1 MSEWKQT
8 EIGLMPTNW
17 QEYTIDDLIENI
29 IDNRG
34 KTPPPATSGYK
45 LIETY
50 QVSVDKIFPMYDDTQ
65 QKYVSEATYK
75 TWFRSGHPQ
84 QDDILFT
91 TVGEKV
97 PQFCLVDK
105 TLICIAQN
113 LIALR
118 VNKKIVNPLY
128 LLNYFRQEKFIKQVK
143 NILLTT
149 AQPSVKVPH
158 LLALRIY
165 LPSTDY
171 QDKISHLLSC
181 LDNKIDNLRR
191 QNETLE
197 EIAQTLF
204 KHWFIDFEF
213 PNDDGKPYKSS
224 DGAMVASE
232 LGDIPEGWRVGK
244 LGEVADI
251 TSSKRIFQSEYQDS
265 GVPFYRS
272 KEIIELSLGQS
283 ISTELYISL
292 EKFNEI
298 KEKFSIPQEG
308 DILLTSVGTIG
319 ISYIVRKNDFFYF
332 KDGNLTWIKNF
343 RNGFNGILIYF
354 WLKDELTQQQ
364 IKVSTIGSTQ
374 KALTI
379 QALNNLT
386 LIIYNPL
393 ILSKLIPFF
402 VSIYQKF
409 EHNTNQIQTLTKTRD
424 ALLPKLMSGQI
435 RIKEAES
442 IIEEVK

>member
-1 MSEWKQT
+1 MSEWKEYNLGKISSMKYGT
-8 EIGLMPTNW
+8 MPKK
-17 QEYTIDDLIENI
+17 ELIRDTGYPI
-29 IDNRG
+29 Y
-34 KTPPPATSGYK
+34 SGYK
-45 LIETY
+45 ISGYYSTFNCEDEEIIVVARGVGGTGDVKICPPKCFVTNLSIILK
-50 QVSVDKIFPMYDDTQ
+50 VDKKIADKKYFFYKF
-65 QKYVSEATYK
+65 QKHSLRYLD
-75 TWFRSGHPQ
+75 SGSAQSQITIDALKNLSIKLPPLEEQ
-84 QDDILFT
+84 KQIADI
-91 TVGEKV
+91 
-97 PQFCLVDK
+97 
-105 TLICIAQN
+105 
-113 LIALR
+113 
-118 VNKKIVNPLY
+118 
-128 LLNYFRQEKFIKQVK
+128 
-143 NILLTT
+143 
-149 AQPSVKVPH
+149 
-158 LLALRIY
+158 
-165 LPSTDY
+165 
-171 QDKISHLLSC
+171 LSC
-181 LDNKIDNLRR
+181 LDNKIDNLRH

-197 EIAQTLF
+197 KIAQTLF

-213 PNDDGKPYKSS
+213 PNDEGKPYKSS
-224 DGAMVASE
+224 GGAMVASE
-232 LGDIPEGWRVGK
+232 LGDIPAGWRVGK

>member
-1 MSEWKQT
+1 MNEWKET

-34 KTPPPATSGYK
+34 KTPPPATNGYK
-45 LIETY
+45 LLETY

-91 TVGEKV
+91 TVGERV

-171 QDKISHLLSC
+171 QDKISQLLSC

-197 EIAQTLF
+197 KIAQTLF

-224 DGAMVASE
+224 GGAMVASE
-232 LGDIPEGWRVGK
+232 LGDIPAGWRVGK
-244 LGEVADI
+244 LEELIIVNPRESIKTGAIVKYVDMRALSTSSMEITDYVTREFTSGSKFKNQDTLLARITPCLENGKTAFVSILDDGEVAFGSTEFIVLRAKENCCPEYIYPLARSPYFRDFAVKNMTGSSGRQRIPNDVIANYKLAIPDI
-251 TSSKRIFQSEYQDS
+251 QTIKNYQKICRPLFLKTSS
-265 GVPFYRS
+265 
-272 KEIIELSLGQS
+272 
-283 ISTELYISL
+283 
-292 EKFNEI
+292 N
-298 KEKFSIPQEG
+298 
-308 DILLTSVGTIG
+308 
-319 ISYIVRKNDFFYF
+319 
-332 KDGNLTWIKNF
+332 
-343 RNGFNGILIYF
+343 
-354 WLKDELTQQQ
+354 
-364 IKVSTIGSTQ
+364 Q
-374 KALTI
+374 K
-379 QALNNLT
+379 
-386 LIIYNPL
+386 
-393 ILSKLIPFF
+393 
-402 VSIYQKF
+402 
-409 EHNTNQIQTLTKTRD
+409 QIQILTKTRD
-424 ALLPKLMSGQI
+424 ALLPKLMSGEL
-435 RIKEAES
+435 RVKDS
-442 IIEEVK
+442 ITL

>member
-224 DGAMVASE
+224 GGAMVASE
-232 LGDIPEGWRVGK
+232 LGDIPEGWC
-244 LGEVADI
+244 
-251 TSSKRIFQSEYQDS
+251 
-265 GVPFYRS
+265 
-272 KEIIELSLGQS
+272 
-283 ISTELYISL
+283 
-292 EKFNEI
+292 
-298 KEKFSIPQEG
+298 
-308 DILLTSVGTIG
+308 VGTIG
-319 ISYIVRKNDFFYF
+319 EIMTLNYGKSLITDNRVNGQYLVVGSSGVVGTHNEYLVKAPGIVIGRKGTIGKVIWLENNFYPIDTTFFVTEKLGCNDLYFHYFILKNQQFERLISDSAVPGLNRDMAYSVEIIIS
-332 KDGNLTWIKNF
+332 NLSLINNF
-343 RNGFNGILIYF
+343 SSLARSLFN
-354 WLKDELTQQQ
+354 KKANNENQ
-364 IKVSTIGSTQ
+364 IK
-374 KALTI
+374 
-379 QALNNLT
+379 
-386 LIIYNPL
+386 
-393 ILSKLIPFF
+393 
-402 VSIYQKF
+402 
-409 EHNTNQIQTLTKTRD
+409 TLTKTRD
-424 ALLPKLMSGQI
+424 TLLPKLMSGQI
-435 RIKEAES
+435 RIKEGES
-442 IIEEVK
+442 VIEEEK

>member
-1 MSEWKQT
+1 MNEWKET

-91 TVGEKV
+91 TVGERV

-171 QDKISHLLSC
+171 QDKISQLLSC

-197 EIAQTLF
+197 KIAQTLF

-213 PNDDGKPYKSS
+213 PKDDGKPYKSS
-224 DGAMVASE
+224 GGAMVASE
-232 LGDIPEGWRVGK
+232 LGDIPEGWCVGK
-244 LGEVADI
+244 LENFCTVFRG
-251 TSSKRIFQSEYQDS
+251 SSPR
-265 GVPFYRS
+265 P
-272 KEIIELSLGQS
+272 
-283 ISTELYISL
+283 ISSPVFF
-292 EKFNEI
+292 KNGN
-298 KEKFSIPQEG
+298 IP
-308 DILLTSVGTIG
+308 
-319 ISYIVRKNDFFYF
+319 
-332 KDGNLTWIKNF
+332 WIKIADATRSNS
-343 RNGFNGILIYF
+343 IYLSETREHCTEAALPYTRL
-354 WLKDELTQQQ
+354 LK
-364 IKVSTIGSTQ
+364 KGS
-374 KALTI
+374 
-379 QALNNLT
+379 
-386 LIIYNPL
+386 L
-393 ILSKLIPFF
+393 ILSNSATIGVPMILNLEGCIHDGWLSFKDYKLITRNFLFF
-402 VSIYQKF
+402 ILVNKLSFLIQYADGSVQKNLNIGILNNMDFILPNLKIINKFTNFSQSIFDKILSN
-409 EHNTNQIQTLTKTRD
+409 EKQIQTLTKTRD
-424 ALLPKLMSGQI
+424 TLLPKLMSGQI
-435 RIKEAES
+435 R
-442 IIEEVK
+442 VKD

>member
-1 MSEWKQT
+1 MSEWKET
-8 EIGLMPTNW
+8 EIGLIPKDWEVAELGKIADVTKLAGFEFT
-17 QEYTIDDLIENI
+17 EYIEYIEGGEIIALRALNVRNGELDLNDVKTISKNASDSLV
-29 IDNRG
+29 RS
-34 KTPPPATSGYK
+34 KLYK
-45 LIETY
+45 N
-50 QVSVDKIFPMYDDTQ
+50 
-65 QKYVSEATYK
+65 
-75 TWFRSGHPQ
+75 
-84 QDDILFT
+84 DILFT
-91 TVGEKV
+91 YVGANIG
-97 PQFCLVDK
+97 QFALVDADDK
-105 TLICIAQN
+105 YHLAPNICRI
-113 LIALR
+113 R
-118 VNKKIVNPLY
+118 VSNEFYTYFLFSYFRTETFKKIVNKYVVGSSQPTLPM
-128 LLNYFRQEKFIKQVK
+128 K
-143 NILLTT
+143 NIRQITVPY
-149 AQPSVKVPH
+149 PSK
-158 LLALRIY
+158 AEQKQIA
-165 LPSTDY
+165 D
-171 QDKISHLLSC
+171 ILSC

-197 EIAQTLF
+197 TIAQTLF

-224 DGAMVASE
+224 GGAMVASE

-319 ISYIVRKNDFFYF
+319 ISYIVRKNDYFYF

-393 ILSKLIPFF
+393 VLSKLIPFF
-402 VSIYQKF
+402 VPIYRKIEQ
-409 EHNTNQIQTLTKTRD
+409 NTNQIQTLTKTRD
-424 ALLPKLMSGQI
+424 TLLPKLMSGQI
-435 RIKEAES
+435 RVKEGES
-442 IIEEVK
+442 IIEEE